1 MTGAGKY
8 QPTSELGR
16 KMDPAFAEVVNSL
29 TTALAAIAV
38 FAAFFAAVVDASD
51 PHKAEV
57 PPAVPYLAALGIFL
71 FLFGRVIRYVFAGY

>member
-1 MTGAGKY
+1 MTAAGKC
-8 QPTSELGR
+8 QPTSGLGR

-38 FAAFFAAVVDASD
+38 AFFAAVVDASD
-51 PHKAEV
+51 PHTAEV